1 MVKVKIKSKAVKA
14 KKKFPVRIKAPE
26 YLNNFLLGE
35 SNVSSL
41 ENLEGKTC
49 LIGLMFVTKSIKHK
63 NVRMKFRVN
72 EVSSGE
78 AKTEACLYEMLPY
91 YLSRTLRAGKPLVED
106 RFEVMSKDER
116 VLVFKTFIVLQNKT
130 SQEIKSEVRK
140 LVRDSLTAFC
150 LKTSAEDVFKVVI
163 DNTMQNTLQ
172 SDIKKVAQVKNLEFR
187 KVELKK
193 IE

>member
-49 LIGLMFVTKSIKHK
+49 LIGLMFVTKNIKHK
-63 NVRMKFRVN
+63 NVRMKFRIN

-106 RFEVMSKDER
+106 RFEVESKDER
-116 VLVFKTFIVLQNKT
+116 VLVIKTFIVLQNKV

-140 LVRDSLTAFC
+140 LVRDT
-150 LKTSAEDVFKVVI
+150 LKSFAGKSNSDDIFKTVI

-172 SDIKKVAQVKNLEFR
+172 SEIKKVTQVKNIEFR
-187 KVELKK
+187 KVELNKK
-193 IE
+193 E